1 LVVTYSYTCGY
12 RKFFLMKL
20 FMIFILHLAY
30 ITVVNY
36 RTNFYEKDRC
46 TQKFYNSN
54 KDVYVIARI
63 CIVVYLYS
71 SVLYKSLVLDNS
83 KTRSFK
89 IKYV

>member
-1 LVVTYSYTCGY
+1 
-12 RKFFLMKL
+12 MKL
-20 FMIFILHLAY
+20 FMIFILQLAY

-54 KDVYVIARI
+54 KD
-63 CIVVYLYS
+63 LYS